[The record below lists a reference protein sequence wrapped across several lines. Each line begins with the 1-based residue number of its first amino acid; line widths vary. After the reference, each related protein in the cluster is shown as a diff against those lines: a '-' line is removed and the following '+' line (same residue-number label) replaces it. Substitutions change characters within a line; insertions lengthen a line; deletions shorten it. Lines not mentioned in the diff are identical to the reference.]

1 MNVPRTIETAIAAV
15 LREHAELGENVV
27 IRAWQSLASD
37 GSWNKNRD
45 RQFPC
50 LDVRCA
56 PPTIMEG
63 QCESVAEC
71 SILCATKVDDDKDHE
86 TISALYGEVQAA
98 VDRMFSQFRK
108 RADGAELAKFKAAL
122 SDDLG
127 ANFAFG
133 GILYGEPIAPSMSDS
148 GINTIG
154 IRVRVIFIRKD
165 FIK

>member
-1 MNVPRTIETAIAAV
+1 MNVPRTIETAMAAV
-15 LREHAELGENVV
+15 LREHAEIGENVV
-27 IRAWQSLASD
+27 IRAFQSLSSD

-71 SILCATKVDDDKDHE
+71 SILCATKIDENKDHE
-86 TISALYGEVQAA
+86 TLSAIYGEVQSCT
-98 VDRMFSQFRK
+98 DRMFSQFCK
-108 RADGAELAKFKAAL
+108 RSDGTELAKFKAAMGG
-122 SDDLG
+122 DLG
-127 ANFAFG
+127 SNFVFSG
-133 GILYGEPIAPSMSDS
+133 LLYGEPIAPYTDGGVSV
-148 GINTIG
+148 IG
-154 IRVRVIFIRKD
+154 VRLRVIFIRKD